1 MVAGVPAAPFRG
13 GVNTSSTHC
22 NPAWINLAGSIAGLD
37 FGHGRVDF
45 VWPSDQ
51 GRRPAPAAPPLATQ
65 DNRRRRHHAG
75 YHWIE
80 VTASL
85 DQHPYDQRIGRE
97 DPQIPLAGVKRCDAL
112 GEGEE
117 VVLEALVR
125 GDTLDGILGRICRL
139 FDALSVASRCS
150 ILLIDHTAG
159 RLRYGAGPDLPA
171 EYRTVIDAI
180 PFGSS
185 DAFWGTDTV
194 NKEALVVADIVSD
207 PAWCGVREFALAQGI
222 RSCWSF
228 PLVAEDAVH
237 GVLAIHHEELRGPDD
252 REVSIARR
260 LARLAAVAILRRP
273 ADEPVPRNEERHA
286 LAVQG
291 ADIGIWD
298 WDIERGTLYW
308 SPLLKSM
315 VGMTPEDEPVPG
327 TTFKNLLHP
336 DDQERVEEVLRRHLA
351 ERQPYDTA
359 CRLRRPDGS
368 YRWIRVKAQ
377 ATWNAA
383 GSPIRLAGCIHD
395 ITDQKRA
402 EDELRAA
409 RDAAETASRAKSL
422 FLATIS
428 QELRTPL
435 NTILGMG
442 EILKDAVLS
451 PPSARCQENTA
462 VIHRS
467 GQHLLGLIDDIL
479 EMARLEAE
487 QVEFHEEAVAL
498 AAVLDEA
505 IQAVRLSQRQPRH
518 RLTLDLPSP
527 LPVLSADRRCLKQVL
542 INVLSEAVKSTPKD
556 GRVAVKVSRS
566 GAALDI
572 VVEDSGPG
580 DAGDVAP
587 NVLHPLFRLEN
598 VMAQRHQGTAL
609 GLFIS
614 KVLVERHGGIFQVES
629 NPGRG
634 RAVYISL
641 PAERLP
647 TGMVRPVNGT
657 RVWRHLA
664 RNVI

>member
-1 MVAGVPAAPFRG
+1 M
-13 GVNTSSTHC
+13 
-22 NPAWINLAGSIAGLD
+22 
-37 FGHGRVDF
+37 
-45 VWPSDQ
+45 
-51 GRRPAPAAPPLATQ
+51 
-65 DNRRRRHHAG
+65 
-75 YHWIE
+75 
-80 VTASL
+80 
-85 DQHPYDQRIGRE
+85 
-97 DPQIPLAGVKRCDAL
+97 
-112 GEGEE
+112 
-117 VVLEALVR
+117 
-125 GDTLDGILGRICRL
+125 
-139 FDALSVASRCS
+139 
-150 ILLIDHTAG
+150 
-159 RLRYGAGPDLPA
+159 
-171 EYRTVIDAI
+171 
-180 PFGSS
+180 
-185 DAFWGTDTV
+185 
-194 NKEALVVADIVSD
+194 VADIVSD

-228 PLVAEDAVH
+228 PLVADDAVH

-252 REVSIARR
+252 REISIARR

-273 ADEPVPRNEERHA
+273 ADEPVLRNEERHA

-467 GQHLLGLIDDIL
+467 GQHLLGLIDNIL

-505 IQAVRLSQRQPRH
+505 IQAVRLSQREPRH
-518 RLTLDLPSP
+518 RLTLDLPCP

-647 TGMVRPVNGT
+647 TGMVRQVNGT

>member
-1 MVAGVPAAPFRG
+1 MVAGVPAALFRG
-13 GVNTSSTHC
+13 GVNTQPTHC
-22 NPAWINLAGSIAGLD
+22 NPAWINLAGPIAGLN
-37 FGHGRVDF
+37 FGHGYVEF

-51 GRRPAPAAPPLATQ
+51 DRRPAPAAVPLATQ
-65 DNRRRRHHAG
+65 DNRRRPHQAG
-75 YHWIE
+75 YEWID
-80 VTASL
+80 VTASI
-85 DQHPYDQRIGRE
+85 DQHLYDLRNGRE
-97 DPQIPLAGVKRCDAL
+97 DSQIPLADVKRFDDVL

-117 VVLEALVR
+117 PVLKNA
-125 GDTLDGILGRICRL
+125 
-139 FDALSVASRCS
+139 
-150 ILLIDHTAG
+150 
-159 RLRYGAGPDLPA
+159 
-171 EYRTVIDAI
+171 
-180 PFGSS
+180 
-185 DAFWGTDTV
+185 
-194 NKEALVVADIVSD
+194 
-207 PAWCGVREFALAQGI
+207 
-222 RSCWSF
+222 
-228 PLVAEDAVH
+228 
-237 GVLAIHHEELRGPDD
+237 
-252 REVSIARR
+252 
-260 LARLAAVAILRRP
+260 
-273 ADEPVPRNEERHA
+273 ERHA

-291 ADIGIWD
+291 AEIGIWD

-327 TTFKNLLHP
+327 ITFKSLLHP
-336 DDQERVEEVLRRHLA
+336 DDQERAEEVLQRHLV
-351 ERQPYDTA
+351 ERQPYDTV
-359 CRLRRPDGS
+359 CRLRRSDGS

-377 ATWNAA
+377 ATWNADEQ
-383 GSPIRLAGCIHD
+383 PTRLAGCIYD

-402 EDELRAA
+402 EEELRAA

-442 EILKDAVLS
+442 EILKDSVIS

-467 GQHLLGLIDDIL
+467 GQHLLGLIDNIL

-487 QVEFHEEAVAL
+487 QVEFHEETVAL

-505 IQAVRLSQRQPRH
+505 IQSVRLSQREARH

-556 GRVAVKVSRS
+556 GRVSVKVSRR

-572 VVEDSGPG
+572 AIEDSGPG
-580 DAGDVAP
+580 DCGDAAP

-598 VMAQRHQGTAL
+598 VMAQHHQGTAL

-629 NPGRG
+629 NPGGG
-634 RAVYISL
+634 RVVYISL

-647 TGMVRPVNGT
+647 TGMVRQVNGT
-657 RVWRHLA
+657 KVWRHLA